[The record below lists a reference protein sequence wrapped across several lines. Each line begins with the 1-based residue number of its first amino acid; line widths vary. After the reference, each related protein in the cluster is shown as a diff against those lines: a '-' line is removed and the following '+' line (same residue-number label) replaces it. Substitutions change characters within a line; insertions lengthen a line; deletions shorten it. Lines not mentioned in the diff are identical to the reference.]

1 MKIFRQNF
9 IQITTTTLLL
19 LLFCCCQPGWSTKS
33 NDKENDNGG
42 AGGAAFVDLKQQQQ
56 QQQSLNK
63 TINKTDNEK
72 LIVPKNTTTTN
83 IISQLIKSTASASSA
98 STNAQRRSYEDDD
111 YETQSLFKSLIPKS
125 STFKKPI
132 KKIFRSWFE
141 PDPEALDDESK
152 KSSYYFARPKSN
164 PLNVIPQRNNRNN
177 PIQQDSSSSS
187 INRQPIAHHPIGS
200 NYGNR
205 LAKYSN
211 HDQQQQ
217 QYNNIASSP
226 YTNKASSR
234 QFSIGDPVNGR
245 GLTLS
250 FGDQSNEPSS
260 ASSYSQT
267 VEQKPQYGYNSGN
280 AGNPSPGLSLSFG
293 GNGGG
298 DSGGGGGGSGMS
310 FNIGRGN
317 GGDGRGMSL
326 SLGRGNSGGS
336 GLSFSFGGGGG
347 GGSGNGYAQ
356 SGSASFPSYS
366 SSYGGGNG
374 GYNNYGVSYGNN
386 YNNYDYNQPVFS
398 MVMPS
403 SGKQVIEYNQHPSKM
418 KMKINSSPRVK
429 ITTNTKDPLDKPGLE
444 DEIIQED
451 IFGPPEPFDKPNRT
465 STSSMNETMPNGIH
479 NMTMMMGH
487 FNQSMYPY
495 SPYSPYQHYYQYPYN
510 YYYHNYYQQHYPS
523 QYYQYMMNVSSMY
536 PNMMMMPPMAVPPMS
551 PMPQQQQPPQM
562 KPPPMQQQQ
571 QQQQYRPNYS
581 QYAASTMNMPTKT
594 NTIQPSLM
602 PMTYNMPVS
611 TSYSMLPSTATANAN
626 ANTLQTQSQLSS
638 IYGLNTGQIKTT
650 YPPTSMVQQP
660 SSSGS
665 GLYTQT
671 SWQPYGQQQQQM
683 INGYQQQQPKS
694 LMIDNN
700 NHGYKRSSA
709 SRNYQKDM
717 LTLNSLQGTMRKSS
731 YNQRKSLQQPLHSMK
746 RNSNKYY
753 TYDLMQTS
761 ESQLNPQQQQQQYP
775 GYNLTTLALMN
786 DATRNYYYQPMASSQ
801 QAMPGS
807 QQPMPGTGAGYSF
820 FNNTMMG
827 QQHYNGS
834 SYWNPYNYYYS
845 PYYYNYYNNY
855 YNYAKKYYETY
866 YANQLQQQNNKTS
879 SSTTSKY
886 YPRKNITSITGFS
899 QNSFDYEQSKR
910 FGHRAIKYQGGSTKE
925 EKARVILDI
934 RPRVTIKMLNKT
946 EQAMQDE
953 ELKKKKKDH
962 IFKTHMEIIME
973 TTTTPKPYYYNNYD
987 SYYGYNYGPE
997 VDDFGWTHEPPYGST
1012 ETTTMKPRTT
1022 TTTRRRTT
1030 TTESSSSSEVSEEE
1044 NGTSE
1049 STSGESS
1056 TEEDD
1061 QSSSSSSTTTEAS
1074 DTESVSE
1081 EVEEESDSAEQQQ
1094 SSSSSTTTTTTESS
1108 VSEEGDG
1115 GGGDEEVIDANEDD
1129 DDNNKS
1135 SDNND
1140 EDQDEDNRKS
1150 DDQDETAEGGGEEE
1164 NGGEEEGEE
1173 EQKIIDSNQLV
1184 GNNNVTVSPE
1194 LVQAMIKALQEALGV
1209 TTTTTMT
1216 PIDDLDGFNEETTG
1230 NNEDDNNNQI
1240 DEQSE
1245 HEENDMI
1252 TTTTMKPSILKPKNG
1267 IKGIIETGR
1276 RRLPTNVITTTVR
1289 NVTQVRLKT
1298 PVLSMRSGKTTT
1310 TPSQRRFFTT
1320 PRPIFGSNSNDNDND
1335 DGDNLESGIKNIKNL
1350 IDLTTT
1356 SPLLIVNKL
1365 QPTQLNTPKII
1376 DGDAL
1381 LNNFDINNLTDD
1393 ERRQMLTNILGV
1405 IQNRAPTTLPT
1416 TTANNIFDTR
1426 IIRSSTSK
1434 SKQTK
1439 TSTKR
1444 SSSKQKS
1451 TTSTTTPKSTRLLP
1465 VTKANNVRIISSLDE
1480 LNKETNIGVGGGGVN
1495 GSGDKSTNQQQP
1507 IYVVLLPQNKKKK

>member
-1 MKIFRQNF
+1 MIWPGALATKDENENDHPPVMKIFRQNF

-19 LLFCCCQPGWSTKS
+19 LLLVCCQPGWS
-33 NDKENDNGG
+33 NDDHNNKENDNGG

-72 LIVPKNTTTTN
+72 LIVPKNTTTTTTTTTN

-164 PLNVIPQRNNRNN
+164 PLHSLPQ
-177 PIQQDSSSSS
+177 P
-187 INRQPIAHHPIGS
+187 
-200 NYGNR
+200 
-205 LAKYSN
+205 
-211 HDQQQQ
+211 
-217 QYNNIASSP
+217 SSP

-298 DSGGGGGGSGMS
+298 GDGGGGGGSGMS

-356 SGSASFPSYS
+356 SGSASYPSYS
-366 SSYGGGNG
+366 SSYGGGS

-536 PNMMMMPPMAVPPMS
+536 PNMMMMPPMAAPPMS

-611 TSYSMLPSTATANAN
+611 TSYSMLPTAN
-626 ANTLQTQSQLSS
+626 TMQSQSQLSS
-638 IYGLNTGQIKTT
+638 IY
-650 YPPTSMVQQP
+650 
-660 SSSGS
+660 
-665 GLYTQT
+665 
-671 SWQPYGQQQQQM
+671 
-683 INGYQQQQPKS
+683 
-694 LMIDNN
+694 
-700 NHGYKRSSA
+700 
-709 SRNYQKDM
+709 
-717 LTLNSLQGTMRKSS
+717 GTMRKSS

-807 QQPMPGTGAGYSF
+807 QQPMPVAV
-820 FNNTMMG
+820 
-827 QQHYNGS
+827 
-834 SYWNPYNYYYS
+834 
-845 PYYYNYYNNY
+845 
-855 YNYAKKYYETY
+855 
-866 YANQLQQQNNKTS
+866 NKTS

-1061 QSSSSSSTTTEAS
+1061 QSSSSSTTYRS
-1074 DTESVSE
+1074 
-1081 EVEEESDSAEQQQ
+1081 QRYR
-1094 SSSSSTTTTTTESS
+1094 
-1108 VSEEGDG
+1108 
-1115 GGGDEEVIDANEDD
+1115 I
-1129 DDNNKS
+1129 
-1135 SDNND
+1135 
-1140 EDQDEDNRKS
+1140 
-1150 DDQDETAEGGGEEE
+1150 
-1164 NGGEEEGEE
+1164 
-1173 EQKIIDSNQLV
+1173 V

-1298 PVLSMRSGKTTT
+1298 PVLSMRSGKTT
-1310 TPSQRRFFTT
+1310 PSSSQRRFFTT

-1405 IQNRAPTTLPT
+1405 IQNRAPTTTIPT
-1416 TTANNIFDTR
+1416 TATNNIFDTR
-1426 IIRSSTSK
+1426 IIRSSTPK

-1444 SSSKQKS
+1444 SSSSKQKS
-1451 TTSTTTPKSTRLLP
+1451 TSTTTKTPKSTRLLP

-1480 LNKETNIGVGGGGVN
+1480 LNKETIGGGGGVN
-1495 GSGDKSTNQQQP
+1495 GSGDKSNQQQP